1 MEKFHGLVE
10 LGEIKLRISRRA
22 SLIIRYRDWLEF
34 LKLVTGLS
42 FFFLIIRF
50 VSSNQKNKVCS
61 SF

>member
-34 LKLVTGLS
+34 LKLVTGLLL
-42 FFFLIIRF
+42 FFLYIKE
-50 VSSNQKNKVCS
+50 NYY
-61 SF
+61 

>member
-34 LKLVTGLS
+34 LKLVTGLLL
-42 FFFLIIRF
+42 FFDNPLC
-50 VSSNQKNKVCS
+50 QQ
-61 SF
+61 

>member
-34 LKLVTGLS
+34 LKLVTGLL
-42 FFFLIIRF
+42 FFLIIRF